1 MGGRW
6 VKVLGKI
13 LRVVDALNV
22 LVDKMVLFIGLL
34 IES

>member
-1 MGGRW
+1 
-6 VKVLGKI
+6 VLGKI